1 MRFSRNPTCDSFNI
15 LIFLK
20 KSWKWGGENAFKKV
34 IINHLQSIPSLM
46 EENHTGTPLLPP
58 HPHRNEGGSD
68 KGRMEGREVDE
79 RSFKEEKTLNEKKCA
94 AAAG

>member
-1 MRFSRNPTCDSFNI
+1 MLLKSNNKSSSKYPKPDGRKSHRNP
-15 LIFLK
+15 
-20 KSWKWGGENAFKKV
+20 
-34 IINHLQSIPSLM
+34 P
-46 EENHTGTPLLPP
+46 PPP